1 MYIFDHVPGQQFNWR
16 KYVWKVACNHLSE
29 AVVSTTAV
37 LVILKS
43 SGVVM
48 GSLLKS
54 MAPYLEKMMNEDY
67 YLTTLCIAASL
78 HVAIFT
84 SRAMALLQ
92 SHSKL
97 THTR

>member
-1 MYIFDHVPGQQFNWR
+1 MYILDHVPGQQSNWR

-43 SGVVM
+43 SGLVM

-54 MAPYLEKMMNEDY
+54 MAPYLEKVMDED

-84 SRAMALLQ
+84 SSAVALLQ

-97 THTR
+97 TYTR